1 MCHASSCFIRQRIS
15 AEDALERLRV
25 GRVKLPPV
33 PAISTSLNDLER
45 FTIRATPSSSR
56 YRCLGHA
63 RHPVI
68 WITIHRESTSIAIAV
83 IPVDGMAAALAA
95 KAATQTI
102 PIEVGHHQGL
112 S

>member
-1 MCHASSCFIRQRIS
+1 
-15 AEDALERLRV
+15 
-25 GRVKLPPV
+25 
-33 PAISTSLNDLER
+33 
-45 FTIRATPSSSR
+45 
-56 YRCLGHA
+56 
-63 RHPVI
+63 
-68 WITIHRESTSIAIAV
+68 V